1 MIQGSFRLRLT
12 LWTAGILGV
21 SLIGFTSALFFT
33 QRERL
38 RGDIDRDMRGMVG
51 RFMRPPGR
59 QGQGPGQGQ
68 GQGPGGPG
76 GPGFGMGRG
85 PGPDGPGG
93 FGGPGPIGRQGNLAR
108 LSADPIRFYRDGQVV
123 QANGFAEFPDG
134 KVAAIS
140 PEGAKVAI
148 GGREDVRVVQVDGM
162 SVRVLS
168 IPFKDQ
174 AGQAAAI
181 QVARGL
187 RDFEFWERSQA
198 TTVAL
203 FVPIACL
210 VAGLGAWLLATR
222 GLRPVQEMADAA
234 GQISGRNLSGRLPIR
249 GQDELAG
256 LGSKFNEVLD
266 RLEDAFDR
274 QRQFTA
280 DASHELRTP
289 LTRIRLAASEP
300 GAEPEQLREALRVC
314 GQSAESMTRLVEQLL
329 VLSRADS
336 GRGWLKIVPTD
347 VPTVVIRALER
358 LPIASADRIDCVLP
372 EEAIALDCDIDAVAR
387 AISNLLDNA
396 LRYSPDSAR
405 VELAV
410 CEVGEEVEISVRDLG
425 PGISEKDLPHLFERF
440 YRVDEARSG
449 STNAGLGLSIVQT
462 IVSAHGGTASV
473 ESKFGQGSRFLLKL
487 PKANKFL
494 TSGP

>member
-1 MIQGSFRLRLT
+1 MGRGPRD
-12 LWTAGILGV
+12 G
-21 SLIGFTSALFFT
+21 GF
-33 QRERL
+33 
-38 RGDIDRDMRGMVG
+38 
-51 RFMRPPGR
+51 
-59 QGQGPGQGQ
+59 GPGGPN
-68 GQGPGGPG
+68 GPGGRGGPGGPG
-76 GPGFGMGRG
+76 GPDR
-85 PGPDGPGG
+85 PVN
-93 FGGPGPIGRQGNLAR
+93 NLAR
-108 LSADPIRFYRDGQVV
+108 LSADPVRFYRDGQVV
-123 QANGFAEFPDG
+123 KADGFAEFPDG

-140 PEGAKVAI
+140 PEGAKVAVN
-148 GGREDVRVVQVDGM
+148 GREDVRVVQVDGM

-168 IPFKDQ
+168 IPFKDLL
-174 AGQAAAI
+174 GNPAAV

-210 VAGLGAWLLATR
+210 IAGLGAWLIATR

-249 GQDELAG
+249 GKDELAG
-256 LGSKFNEVLD
+256 LGGQFNEVLD

-274 QRQFTA
+274 QRRFTA

-289 LTRIRLAASEP
+289 LTRIRLAAAEP
-300 GAEPEQLREALRVC
+300 GSEPEQLREALRVC
-314 GQSAESMTRLVEQLL
+314 GQSAESMTRLVDQLL

-336 GRGWLKIVPTD
+336 GRGWLKVVATD
-347 VPTVVIRALER
+347 VPTVVIAALER
-358 LPIASADRIDCVLP
+358 LPLESADRIDCVLP
-372 EEAIALDCDIDAVAR
+372 EEAIALDCDIDALAR

-405 VELAV
+405 VELVV

-462 IVSAHGGTASV
+462 IVSAHGGTVSA
-473 ESKFGQGSRFLLKL
+473 ESELGRGSRFIVKL

-494 TSGP
+494 TSAP